1 MARKCSH
8 CGNIGHNSR
17 TCAAHKESLVGKFRL
32 FGVQIDLSSSSSSSP
47 SSCCMTKS
55 LSRDCLS
62 SSSTTASSS
71 SSRVTLDQTFY
82 NMRYQFSSHDPIIP
96 TNQPRK
102 KGVPW
107 TEEEHRMFLVGLER
121 LGKGDW
127 KGISKIFVTTRTST
141 QVASHAQKY
150 FLRQN
155 RLNKRSILQSR
166 LFDARRDIFTS
177 QLVNTSVWKVSEASV
192 PLGRISPKKTASC
205 PVFDSTNSDNYG
217 KIGLSVRPNTFK
229 VQQLI

>member
-62 SSSTTASSS
+62 SSSTTSSSS

-102 KGVPW
+102 KGENQFVNLNLNLCF
-107 TEEEHRMFLVGLER
+107 FLSLYTHTHTY
-121 LGKGDW
+121 
-127 KGISKIFVTTRTST
+127 IYKICI
-141 QVASHAQKY
+141 Y
-150 FLRQN
+150 FGWHLSEN
-155 RLNKRSILQSR
+155 S
-166 LFDARRDIFTS
+166 
-177 QLVNTSVWKVSEASV
+177 LVNTLV
-192 PLGRISPKKTASC
+192 
-205 PVFDSTNSDNYG
+205 
-217 KIGLSVRPNTFK
+217 
-229 VQQLI
+229 